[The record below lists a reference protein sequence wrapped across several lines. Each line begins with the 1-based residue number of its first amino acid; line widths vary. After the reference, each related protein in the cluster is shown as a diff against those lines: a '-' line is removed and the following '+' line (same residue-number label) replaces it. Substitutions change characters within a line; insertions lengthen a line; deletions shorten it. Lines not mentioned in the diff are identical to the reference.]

1 VNKIGIDPNDVGFGW
16 AGDFRGQGMTPGTYV
31 WMAEVNGCDGRSV
44 LLKGDISL
52 VR

>member
-1 VNKIGIDPNDVGFGW
+1 MGLTLMMSDLVGQ
-16 AGDFRGQGMTPGTYV
+16 GDFRGQGMTPGTYV